1 MSFDPSVS
9 LAARVLG
16 TLVFAAAV
24 YGKLRHR
31 TEFLGVVA
39 NYRLLPQGVVR
50 HVAWLVMG
58 LEALVVLSLAGDYG
72 LAWGAALATALLAGF
87 AVAMAINLARGR
99 KAIDCGCF
107 RSTLRQPLSV
117 ALVARN
123 LLLAAVMLP
132 LVATDSRNME
142 VLQWLDGLAAGS
154 VLFLL
159 YQTFD
164 QLMAVHSAAATRG
177 RLA

>member
-1 MSFDPSVS
+1 MSVDPSVP

-16 TLVFAAAV
+16 ALVFVAAV

-31 TEFLGVVA
+31 TEFIGVVA
-39 NYRLLPQGVVR
+39 NYRLLPQGLVR
-50 HVAWLVMG
+50 PAAWLVMG
-58 LEALVVLSLAGDYG
+58 LEALVVLSLAGDCG
-72 LAWGAALATALLAGF
+72 LVWGAALATALLAGF
-87 AVAMAINLARGR
+87 AVAMAINLVRGR
-99 KAIDCGCF
+99 KEIDCGCF

-123 LLLAAVMLP
+123 LVLGAVILP
-132 LVATDSRNME
+132 LVVTVSRNME
-142 VLQWLDGLAAGS
+142 FLQWLDGLAAGS

-159 YQTFD
+159 YQSFD
-164 QLMAVHSAAATRG
+164 QLMAVRSVVATRG